1 MTTGI
6 PSGLGATWGV
16 APESAVGTATTS
28 GMRWPQFDKAPF
40 SLAKKIVQ
48 SQGLHG
54 GLYEQAPRRA
64 YTSRTAKGQVTMDL
78 IDKQL
83 GLLFKHMLG
92 SSATTTQQASTTAYL
107 QTHTP
112 GDTLGLSLSVQI
124 GKPETSGT
132 IQQFTYPGCK
142 ITDWSISTAVDQI
155 GKLDLTFDGWDEQ
168 TTTGYAA
175 PSYVAADVLHFAE
188 ASLLLGG
195 TASTT
200 SGVVSV
206 SGGTALAVVKSATV
220 KGTNA
225 LAADRIFIGSAGL
238 KAEQLSN
245 GFRKITGDM
254 EVEFENI
261 SDTYAAFTGDTS
273 LALQLVY
280 TGGLIASTYH
290 NSVSITIPNV
300 HFDMNEIDVDG
311 PAVLTQKVS
320 FTGLDDGTNPPIQI
334 QVIGTDTSI

>member
-6 PSGLGATWGV
+6 PSGLGATLGF
-16 APESAVGTATTS
+16 APEGTVGTATTS
-28 GMRWPQFDKAPF
+28 SMRWPQFDKAPF
-40 SLAKKIVQ
+40 GLTKKIVQ
-48 SQGLHG
+48 SEGLHG
-54 GLYEQAPRRA
+54 GLYEQALRRA
-64 YTSRTAKGQVTMDL
+64 YTTRTAKGQVTMDL
-78 IDKQL
+78 VDKQL
-83 GLLFKHMLG
+83 GLLLKHMIG
-92 SSATTTQQASTTAYL
+92 SSATATQQASSAAYL
-107 QTHTP
+107 QNHIP

-142 ITDWSISTAVDQI
+142 ITDWSISAAVDQI

-168 TTTGYAA
+168 TSTSYAA

-200 SGVVSV
+200 SNVVSV
-206 SGGTALAVVKSATV
+206 SGGTALAVVKSATI

-225 LAADRIFIGSAGL
+225 LDVNRYFLGAAGL

-245 GFRKITGDM
+245 GFRKITGEM
-254 EVEFENI
+254 EVEFENT
-261 SDTYAAFTGDTS
+261 SDVYSAFTGDTAT
-273 LALQLVY
+273 ALQLIY
-280 TGGLIASTYH
+280 TGGVIASTYH
-290 NSVSITIPNV
+290 NFLAITIPNI
-300 HFDMNEIDVDG
+300 HFDTDEIDVDG

-320 FTGLDDGTNPPIQI
+320 FTALDDGTNPPIQFAY
-334 QVIGTDTSI
+334 QSTDTTV